1 MNDTAAAAAG
11 ARTLA
16 RTRIRHE
23 ELLVEALTHP
33 SAARRRGGAR
43 RGYERL
49 EFLGDRVL
57 GLVVAELLWRR
68 FPNEAEGELTRR
80 HTHLVRHEAL
90 AEVAQAVGL
99 GPRLIVSAGEDA
111 AGVRDNPSVLA
122 DVCEAVIAALYLDG
136 GLAVAARFCR
146 ALVGAGWPASV
157 RRPRDPKTALQEW
170 AQARG
175 LPLPAYRTV
184 ATEGPGASPPLH
196 HHGVGRG
203 RGAGDRQRYIEARRR
218 DRRRGRRAR
227 GARSSAAED
236 PNPRRSTPS
245 HERCPA
251 LRHDRA
257 DRRAQCGKSDAAQTA
272 WSAARSRSSPPRCR
286 RRGRACSALPFAA
299 RRSSSSSTRPHLR
312 AEAPARSRHGGGGLG
327 RRA

>member
-1 MNDTAAAAAG
+1 MNDTAAAPPA
-11 ARTLA
+11 LA
-16 RTRIRHE
+16 HWLGHEFAHE

-136 GLAVAARFCR
+136 GLDVAARFVER
-146 ALVGAGWPASV
+146 WWEARLAGVGAP
-157 RRPRDPKTALQEW
+157 PRDPKTALQEW

-184 ATEGPGASPPLH
+184 ATEGPAH
-196 HHGVGRG
+196 
-203 RGAGDRQRYIEARRR
+203 RRR
-218 DRRRGRRAR
+218 FTITVSVEGVAPATANGTSKR
-227 GARSSAAED
+227 AAETAAAAAALEALD
-236 PNPRRSTPS
+236 APPQKTP
-245 HERCPA
+245 P
-251 LRHDRA
+251 
-257 DRRAQCGKSDAAQTA
+257 QKK
-272 WSAARSRSSPPRCR
+272 
-286 RRGRACSALPFAA
+286 
-299 RRSSSSSTRPHLR
+299 R
-312 AEAPARSRHGGGGLG
+312 AES
-327 RRA
+327 